1 MTLQTAT
8 NPDTG
13 ERVALVDGEWKPIT
27 QSATNAEGTKAY
39 LVGGSWVV
47 DDRAAPTPKQEAKA
61 EPKPAATEKEVDP
74 RTGKPYPEAVALPEK
89 DLWGKFKDLVSRNEV
104 ETLKA
109 RAANEAAARRTAAER
124 GVPISQVY
132 KESGGYRPT
141 FNPEG
146 REGIQA
152 SIEATTAAAKSTKET
167 LPAAANTYLRAVR
180 GGDIPVKDKSWLDRA
195 ITATKPEEKVVDK
208 NVEAFANV
216 GESIG
221 FSAATMVASI
231 LAGAAA
237 STVSSPIGGVAAG
250 MATSGALSYSATK
263 DQFLERVKEKLDKES
278 VRLFER
284 PLDEKEWEKA
294 KKDYDSL
301 ATQYGAWEAIPEAVS
316 NALMLKAFTAPL
328 KYVNS
333 AEKLSK
339 IALRG
344 AAGQV
349 PEQLSETITALG
361 QNAAELKAGLTK
373 EEMGVADAFR
383 AQFVQSLITA
393 GVMNAGAKTVQASR
407 DFYVK
412 YVEPKVSPGSA
423 LGRAIQ
429 ADIDATAFQASQP
442 QRYTDTGKA
451 AQPPQR
457 RDVEAPVSQFPA
469 PPTNLELEK
478 TRNKAIETEP
488 PTGLELEKTRKEGI
502 ETTPPAATPADPLT
516 ELLKARNQG
525 IETEPPA
532 VTPKAEPIP
541 DEEVEAKIQALTQDF
556 MVKGFAED
564 DARMLAEQVVSEN
577 RAGRVLERDVTADE
591 QRTVEG
597 KAERALL
604 QMGGNDVTAEP
615 PAYITEPSTDQYG
628 NEVPSRQQLSTEG
641 ISGPLAR
648 GLDASRRMVGQ
659 FDEGDGRERDSLDA
673 NKQRVQSQVSQAF
686 NREAYPDLG
695 VQLGA
700 DWVRQTLSRNPTPEE
715 YQDAAYARL
724 EELNGRTPEF
734 SQPAK
739 ETPRVTE
746 TPQAIETKEERQ
758 EAPKPTAPTI
768 TAPAPVATTVEETKK
783 EEAAPL
789 ELAATRNEEIETDEV
804 YVPPIVKTITA
815 SEASLPKVPKPRK
828 PGGGRTKSEGAKT
841 EKERNEQSKD
851 IAKFNRDVLTGV
863 KAAKKMEEPTGFFP
877 TTQEYDYAEAVRIR
891 TLEEIRT
898 KLYGLYLSNDIKAGY
913 IAAKNYIRS
922 LKPSE
927 LERIKALHEGTAEPH
942 PIPPTPTG
950 MVWVPNANEAGVGGI
965 LVPQEDIVDKYE
977 ALWESEKE
985 ARRSGAVTKEQLFAR
1000 AIRSAANAYKNK
1012 IEKMRIRKFH
1022 GEEKKSSKVVAP
1034 KPVEVKKTEE
1044 VEKKEAEPTGLDW
1057 KTESTEEPIPR
1068 FTPTEEE
1075 EAEFGRLRREEKAPS
1090 RSLEQRIKDL
1100 GVKVEEEEETS
1111 EDEYGETQEDLQDLI
1126 EEELDEDDR
1135 ALLADHYGRDSF
1147 DKRAKSEFI
1156 ADIQL
1161 AMREGLEAVSSVL
1174 HEIIRRLQAGVLAAV
1189 IIMNP
1194 DYMSQPM
1201 AMAIPMYETK
1211 TVQVRAEVP
1220 AEAAAKMSE
1229 GAKTA
1234 YSVIYPAME
1243 QKLKEKNKNFIITDK
1258 PTATVFIF
1266 GPDGK
1271 LVLDNKVLLGLQEGD
1286 YFKGDNEI
1294 PTNRITP
1301 AGLYTM
1307 GLRDAARG
1315 VTDNGGDEKRTAGH
1329 YDFGKV
1335 FVLDKAI
1342 DGKASVTLFHS
1353 VWTKEKDAKQR
1364 LAALQKPGAED
1375 SRYSFGCIN
1384 VAKPVYKYLLD
1395 TQQNRM
1401 DGAALFVV
1409 PENPANTMDFING
1422 KATASKDLVRQKVEP
1437 LTTEVKEK
1445 VPTTPGEK
1453 KATGEA
1459 KAIAREEES
1468 GALPAGIAFAGALAA
1483 RRRKKGEKTNEDT
1496 IIDKI
1501 IDGTLNTA
1509 VAKKMNLSDLAALT
1523 AQAAQIVAYEH
1534 STESDLTFA
1543 NINNLSDA
1551 LIYIQQSGTLL
1562 DAGIAAAIYSGD
1574 NRKITDNVSLLT
1586 INPDTKYGSQ
1596 FAQEMQG
1603 ELKGANALYFPSDDF
1618 KKGYVLLAH
1627 PKYGHNGTNALAVL
1641 HEGLHAITY
1650 AKIKYVQNMID
1661 MGREKEVPA
1670 RLMDAYKSLEELMGR
1685 AEAAY
1690 QNTSGN
1696 ARLDELASSEAF
1708 TDVNEFVSYGL
1719 TDTDMKAFLMQI
1731 PGTTTKTSGFSSFVN
1746 ALMQL
1751 LGINPKEQSG
1761 FKDFVLVT
1769 SELIQAKSPSPAK
1782 VAASNA
1788 EKENL
1793 VKYAKKRILTV
1804 KEAKERYFATKTP
1817 DERRRALGSLLAV
1830 ARDSSLWMAYIKS
1843 NFEKLPLNK
1852 LDVML
1857 RASPTDRLYRLA
1869 KELGVGVNAINDIKN
1884 GIDEKNQFRNRTL
1897 RTVDT
1902 LARNWSKL
1910 KTRDAERLSSVMQ
1923 ISTMSQKDPSLGPT
1937 GNASLDATWK
1947 LLSPKAKTLYADVR
1961 DFYVN
1966 NYNLYRALLN
1976 QRINNANLSNTSK
1989 QMLMDEIKQMY
2000 ETGAKLAPFFPL
2012 MRYGDHWARLGKGD
2026 NRIFIMDDSA
2036 TIRDDYINEFIKEQR
2051 KLGDNRSQEQMLAD
2065 GFINYGDDIQEV
2077 MEKEAADSSEIMK
2090 KLFTMIDGMAA
2101 ADKATKESIKKD
2113 IFSMHLLA
2121 MPEGTFRKQF
2131 LPREEIAG
2139 FNKDAMRDFIVM
2151 GNRFANQLSN
2161 LKYGPKIRNGISA
2174 AKDSVRTHPNK
2185 LRLEKIIRRIEA
2197 RAEEELNP
2205 PEMDNGIE
2213 KFTRFATKSAFL
2225 WQMTAI
2231 KSAVNQM
2238 SSIITHGMPTM
2249 WKYFGVGNTTVE
2261 MLRFAKDGYRQ
2272 VGITNYDAK
2281 GHIINT
2287 APSIGSS
2294 ALVLSNPDYIKAFNA
2309 FAISGQAD
2317 ATRTMDLTGRGKTAR
2332 ESYGAISKLSNAALN
2347 TVTFPFHLGERL
2359 SREITFMSAFNLAM
2373 KKFANEPNHNVRV
2386 NKSIAMALEVTKEA
2400 LFNYDP
2406 ANTPELMRSAPARI
2420 AAQYYKFQVFN
2431 IEFLCRNFGEMV
2443 SKLPKA
2449 ERWGA
2454 FKAFAG
2460 TLGTT
2465 VLIGGVRRFF
2475 MYSVV
2480 MGAIQGLLNFIRY
2493 LNDDD
2498 DEVPL
2503 WELNFKKYFENVWLP
2518 ETFGEPEING
2528 IPLSEWIA
2536 NGTLDNLTGYDMAS
2550 GMSMDFWFAD
2560 ETTSSDWKHALV
2572 DTLMNIGGAAVGL
2585 AETWASAADD
2595 ATKNGD
2601 YIKALEKGMPS
2612 MFKGIFTSL
2621 RQKEEGE
2628 RTGSLQV
2635 IKEAKDF
2642 TDSQLLMQALLGY
2655 KTKALAERQKD
2666 VFLIRNERMKLDNLR
2681 ADIIKQIERSATLD
2695 RQDRFDRMIDKA
2707 VRFNSMYPNPELAIE
2722 FKDIEN
2728 SFDRRMELIKKNNS
2742 GVTMEMKN
2750 ALLLRLQD
2758 KSERN
2763 LAKEIEESK

>member
-1 MTLQTAT
+1 MKFVPL
-8 NPDTG
+8 
-13 ERVALVDGEWKPIT
+13 EE
-27 QSATNAEGTKAY
+27 AEQQ
-39 LVGGSWVV
+39 
-47 DDRAAPTPKQEAKA
+47 TPKLSFVPLEEAKA

-74 RTGKPYPEAVALPEK
+74 RTGKPYPEVRALPERSMWENMLNSANK
-89 DLWGKFKDLVSRNEV
+89 YFDADN
-104 ETLKA
+104 KA
-109 RAANEAAARRTAAER
+109 KASNEAMARRIAAER
-124 GVPISQVY
+124 GVPVSKVY
-132 KESGGYRPT
+132 KDVGGYRPT

-146 REGIQA
+146 RETIQA
-152 SIEATTAAAKSTKET
+152 AGQAAEAVAKSA
-167 LPAAANTYLRAVR
+167 PDIVPSAINTGLRFVR
-180 GGDIPVKDKSWLDRA
+180 AGDIPEKDESWLDKA
-195 ITATKPEEKVVDK
+195 ITATKIEPK
-208 NVEAFANV
+208 NADQNVAAFANA

-221 FSAATMVASI
+221 YSAASMVAFATSAA
-231 LAGAAA
+231 LASLGTANPIVG
-237 STVSSPIGGVAAG
+237 TVAG
-250 MATSGALSYSATK
+250 MAGSGAFTYRATK

-278 VRLFER
+278 EKLFDR
-284 PLDEKEWEKA
+284 PLDKKEWEKA
-294 KKDYDSL
+294 KKEYDGL
-301 ATQYGAWEAIPEAVS
+301 ATQYGAWEAIPEGVS

-328 KYVNS
+328 KYANT
-333 AEKLSK
+333 AEKLAK
-339 IALRG
+339 ISLRG
-344 AAGQV
+344 TAAQV
-349 PEQLSETITALG
+349 PEQLSETITG
-361 QNAAELKAGLTK
+361 KQQNVVELKAGLTQ
-373 EEMGVADAFR
+373 EELSIADAFR
-383 AQFVQSLITA
+383 AQFVQSLLTTGAMHA
-393 GVMNAGAKTVQASR
+393 GTKTVQASR

-429 ADIDATAFQASQP
+429 ADIDATAFQAAQP

-457 RDVEAPVSQFPA
+457 QAAAAPVSQFPA

>member
-1 MTLQTAT
+1 MKFVPLEETEQEAPKLTFV
-8 NPDTG
+8 PLD
-13 ERVALVDGEWKPIT
+13 EEKP
-27 QSATNAEGTKAY
+27 A
-39 LVGGSWVV
+39 
-47 DDRAAPTPKQEAKA
+47 PKQEAK
-61 EPKPAATEKEVDP
+61 PAAPAKEIDP

-89 DLWGKFKDLVSRNEV
+89 SLWEHIKDFASRNEV
-104 ETLKA
+104 EDLKA
-109 RAANEAAARRTAAER
+109 RAANEAAARRAAAER
-124 GVPISQVY
+124 GVPVSQVY

-152 SIEATTAAAKSTKET
+152 SVESATAAAKSSKDI

-195 ITATKPEEKVVDK
+195 ITATKIEPKNADK

-221 FSAATMVASI
+221 YSAATMVASAI
-231 LAGAAA
+231 SGTLASMATANPF
-237 STVSSPIGGVAAG
+237 VGVG
-250 MATSGALSYSATK
+250 TSMATSGALSYSATK
-263 DQFLERVKEKLDKES
+263 DQFLERVKEKLDKDS
-278 VRLFER
+278 VQLYGV
-284 PLDEKEWEKA
+284 PLNEKAWEKA
-294 KKDYDSL
+294 KKEYDSL
-301 ATQYGAWEAIPEAVS
+301 ATEYGAFEAIPEAVS

-328 KYVNS
+328 KYVNT

-344 AAGQV
+344 VAGQV
-349 PEQLSETITALG
+349 PEHVSETITALG

-373 EEMGVADAFR
+373 EEMNVADAFR
-383 AQFVQSLITA
+383 SQFVQSLITT
-393 GVMNAGAKTVQASR
+393 GVMHGGSKTVEASR
-407 DFYVK
+407 DFYIK
-412 YVEPKVSPGSA
+412 YVEPRVSPGSA

-429 ADIDATAFQASQP
+429 ADIEATAFQASQP
-442 QRYTDTGKA
+442 QRYTDAGKA

-457 RDVEAPVSQFPA
+457 REVGAPVSQFPA
-469 PPTNLELEK
+469 PPTNLELEQ
-478 TRNKAIETEP
+478 TRNKTIETEP
-488 PTGLELEKTRKEGI
+488 PTGLELEKTRKEGL
-502 ETTPPAATPADPLT
+502 ETTPPAATPVDPLT

-525 IETEPPA
+525 IEAEPPA
-532 VTPKAEPIP
+532 ATPKAEPIP
-541 DEEVEAKIQALTQDF
+541 DAEVEAKIQALTQDF
-556 MVKGFAED
+556 MTKGFAED
-564 DARMLAEQVVSEN
+564 DAQMLAIQIVQEN
-577 RAGRVLERDVTADE
+577 RAGRVLERDVAADE

-604 QMGGNDVTAEP
+604 QMGGNDVTTEP

-659 FDEGDGRERDSLDA
+659 FDERDGRERDSLEA
-673 NKQRVQSQVSQAF
+673 NKQRVQNQISQAF
-686 NREAYPDLG
+686 NRETYPDLG
-695 VQLGA
+695 VLLGA

-715 YQDAAYARL
+715 YQEAAYARL
-724 EELNGRTPEF
+724 EELNGERPEF

-746 TPQAIETKEERQ
+746 TPQAVEAKEERQ
-758 EAPKPTAPTI
+758 EAPAAKPA
-768 TAPAPVATTVEETKK
+768 APAVVEETK
-783 EEAAPL
+783 EPAPL
-789 ELAATRNEEIETDEV
+789 ELEAARNEEIEVEPPEV
-804 YVPPIVKTITA
+804 KAVAKA
-815 SEASLPKVPKPRK
+815 ESELPKLAKPRA
-828 PGGGRTKSEGAKT
+828 PGGGRKKSEEAKT
-841 EKERNEQSKD
+841 QEQRTKD
-851 IAKFNRDVLTGV
+851 TNAINQFNRDVLTLIG
-863 KAAKKMEEPTGFFP
+863 AAKKLQGPTGAFP
-877 TTQEYDYAEAVRIR
+877 TTEEYDYAEAARVRSLE
-891 TLEEIRT
+891 TLRK
-898 KLYGLYLSNDIKAGY
+898 KLYELSLVRDPKAGY
-913 IAAKNYIRS
+913 IAAKNYIRG
-922 LKPSE
+922 LKENE
-927 LERIKALHEGTAEPH
+927 LERAKGLYEGTAEPH
-942 PIPPTPTG
+942 PLPVRPEATLTKHQLEQFRKKHYGAQETGTP
-950 MVWVPNANEAGVGGI
+950 
-965 LVPQEDIVDKYE
+965 
-977 ALWESEKE
+977 
-985 ARRSGAVTKEQLFAR
+985 
-1000 AIRSAANAYKNK
+1000 SAAPKQA
-1012 IEKMRIRKFH
+1012 
-1022 GEEKKSSKVVAP
+1022 AP
-1034 KPVEVKKTEE
+1034 AK

-1057 KTESTEEPIPR
+1057 KTESTETPQLR

-1075 EAEFGRLRREEKAPS
+1075 EAEFRRLRKEEMAPS

-1111 EDEYGETQEDLQDLI
+1111 EDEYGETQEDLHDVI
-1126 EEELDEDDR
+1126 EEELDEDDK

-1147 DKRAKSEFI
+1147 DKKAKSEFI

-1174 HEIIRRLQAGVLAAV
+1174 HEIIRRIQAGVLAAV
-1189 IIMNP
+1189 IVMNP
-1194 DYMSQPM
+1194 AYMSQP
-1201 AMAIPMYETK
+1201 IPIALPTFETK

-1220 AEAAAKMSE
+1220 AEVADKMSE

-1234 YSVIYPAME
+1234 YSVIYPAIK

-1258 PTATVFIF
+1258 PTATLFVFD
-1266 GPDGK
+1266 PNGK
-1271 LVLDNKVLLGLQEGD
+1271 LVLDSKVLLGLQEGD
-1286 YFKGDNEI
+1286 YYKGNTEV
-1294 PTNRITP
+1294 PVNRITT
-1301 AGLYTM
+1301 AGAYTLA
-1307 GLRDAARG
+1307 LRDAARG
-1315 VTDNGGDEKRTAGH
+1315 VTDEGGDEKRTAGH

-1342 DGKASVTLFHS
+1342 DGKYSITLFHS
-1353 VWTKEKDAKQR
+1353 VWTHEKDAKQR
-1364 LAALQKPGAED
+1364 LAALDKQGAQD

-1401 DGAALFVV
+1401 DGATLFIV

-1422 KATASKDLVRQKVEP
+1422 KAITAGDIVRQKIEP
-1437 LTTEVKEK
+1437 VTTEVKER

-1459 KAIAREEES
+1459 KAITREEES

-1483 RRRKKGEKTNEDT
+1483 RRRNKGEQSNEAVVV
-1496 IIDKI
+1496 DKI

-1543 NINNLSDA
+1543 NIKNLSDA

-1574 NRKITDNVSLLT
+1574 NKKITDNVSLLT
-1586 INPDTKYGSQ
+1586 IEPDTKYGSQ

-1603 ELKGANALYFPSDDF
+1603 ELKDANALYFPSDDF

-1661 MGREKEVPA
+1661 MGRESEVPA

-1690 QNTSGN
+1690 QKTSGE
-1696 ARLDELASSEAF
+1696 ARLDEMAASEAF

-1719 TDTDMKAFLMQI
+1719 TDSAMKAFLMQI

-1746 ALMQL
+1746 ALMQI

-1769 SELIQAKSPSPAK
+1769 SELIQAKSVSPAK

-1804 KEAKERYFATKTP
+1804 REAKERYFATKTP
-1817 DERRRALGSLLAV
+1817 DERRKALGSLLAV
-1830 ARDSSLWMAYIKS
+1830 ARDPSLWATYIKA

-1852 LDVML
+1852 LDIML
-1857 RASPTDRLYRLA
+1857 NASPTDRLYRIA

-1897 RTVDT
+1897 RVVDT

-1910 KTRDAERLSSVMQ
+1910 KTRDAERLSSVMH
-1923 ISTMSQKDPSLGPT
+1923 ISTMAQKDPSLGPT
-1937 GNASLDATWK
+1937 GNTSLDATWK

-1961 DFYVN
+1961 DFYIN

-1989 QMLMDEIKQMY
+1989 QMLMDEIKKMY

-2012 MRYGDHWARLGKGD
+2012 MRYGDHWARLGIGD
-2026 NRIFIMDDSA
+2026 SRIFIMDDSA
-2036 TIRDDYINEFIKEQR
+2036 TIREDYIDEFIKEQR
-2051 KLGDNRSQEQMLAD
+2051 KLGDTRTKEQMLDD
-2065 GFINYGDDIQEV
+2065 GFINYGDNLQEL
-2077 MEKEAADSSEIMK
+2077 MDEEAKDSSEVMK
-2090 KLFTMIDGMAA
+2090 KLFTMIDGMTA
-2101 ADKATKESIKKD
+2101 ADAATKESIKKD

-2161 LKYGPKIRNGISA
+2161 LKYGPKIRNGVSA
-2174 AKDSVRTHPNK
+2174 AKDSVRAHPNK
-2185 LRLEKIIRRIEA
+2185 LRLEKIIRHIKK

-2205 PEMDNGIE
+2205 PESDNGWE
-2213 KFTRFATKSAFL
+2213 KAARFATKGAFL

-2249 WKYFGVGNTTVE
+2249 WKYFGVGSTTVE

-2281 GHIINT
+2281 GNVIHT

-2294 ALVLSNPDYIKAFNA
+2294 SLVLSNKDYIKAFRA
-2309 FAISGQAD
+2309 FAESGQAD

-2332 ESYGAISKLSNAALN
+2332 ENYGAISKLSTAAIN
-2347 TVTFPFHLGERL
+2347 TITLPFHLGERL
-2359 SREITFMSAFNLAM
+2359 SREIMYMSAFNLAM
-2373 KKFANEPNHNVRV
+2373 KKFASEPNRDVRV

-2406 ANTPELMRSAPARI
+2406 ANTPTLMRSVPARI
-2420 AAQYYKFQVFN
+2420 AGQYYKFQVFN

-2443 SKLPKA
+2443 SKLPKE

-2465 VLIGGVRRFF
+2465 VLIGGIRRAFL
-2475 MYSVV
+2475 YSVV
-2480 MGAIQGLLNFIRY
+2480 MGAIQGLLNLIRY
-2493 LNDDD
+2493 LNDDE

-2536 NGTLDNLTGYDMAS
+2536 NGTLDNLSGYDMAS

-2560 ETTSSDWKHALV
+2560 ETMSSDWKHAV
-2572 DTLMNIGGAAVGL
+2572 ADTLANIGGAAVGL
-2585 AETWASAADD
+2585 AETWASAAEA

-2601 YIKALEKGMPS
+2601 YFRALEKGMPS

-2666 VFLIRNERMKLDNLR
+2666 VFLIKNERMKLDNMR
-2681 ADIIKQIERSATLD
+2681 SNIIKQIERSATLD
-2695 RQDRFDRMIDKA
+2695 RDDRFEQMIDKA
-2707 VRFNSMYPNPELAIE
+2707 VRFNRMYPNPEMAIE
-2722 FKDIEN
+2722 YEDIER
-2728 SFDRRMELIKKNNS
+2728 SFDRRMKLIMTNKM

-2750 ALLLRLQD
+2750 ATANLLRLQD
-2758 KSERN
+2758 KSAAN
-2763 LAKEIEESK
+2763 LQKEIEESK

>member
-1 MTLQTAT
+1 MKFVPLEETEQQVPKLSFV
-8 NPDTG
+8 PLG
-13 ERVALVDGEWKPIT
+13 EEKPA
-27 QSATNAEGTKAY
+27 Q
-39 LVGGSWVV
+39 
-47 DDRAAPTPKQEAKA
+47 QEAK
-61 EPKPAATEKEVDP
+61 PAVPAKEIDP
-74 RTGKPYPEAVALPEK
+74 RTGKPYPEAKASPERSMWESLLNSANQYFAE
-89 DLWGKFKDLVSRNEV
+89 DN
-104 ETLKA
+104 KA
-109 RAANEAAARRTAAER
+109 KASNEAMARRIAAER
-124 GVPISQVY
+124 GVPVSKIY
-132 KESGGYRPT
+132 KEAGGYRPT

-146 REGIQA
+146 RESIQA
-152 SIEATTAAAKSTKET
+152 AGQAAEAAAKSAPDIV
-167 LPAAANTYLRAVR
+167 PAAVNTGLRFVR
-180 GGDIPVKDKSWLDRA
+180 SGDIPVTDESWLDKA
-195 ITATKPEEKVVDK
+195 ITATKIEPKNADK
-208 NVEAFANV
+208 NVEAFANA

-221 FSAATMVASI
+221 YSAATMVAGAIST
-231 LAGAAA
+231 AAA
-237 STVSSPIGGVAAG
+237 SLVTVNPIIGVGAG
-250 MATSGALSYSATK
+250 MAGSGAFSYRATK

-278 VRLFER
+278 IKLFER
-284 PLDEKEWEKA
+284 PLDEKEWAKA
-294 KKDYDSL
+294 KKEYDSL
-301 ATQYGAWEAIPEAVS
+301 ASEYAGWEAIPEGIS

-328 KYVNS
+328 KYANTV
-333 AEKLSK
+333 EKLAQIS
-339 IALRG
+339 LRG
-344 AAGQV
+344 MAAQV
-349 PEQLSETITALG
+349 PEQLSETITG
-361 QNAAELKAGLTK
+361 KQQNVVELKAGLTK
-373 EEMGVADAFR
+373 EELSIADAFR
-383 AQFVQSLITA
+383 AQFFQSLMTT
-393 GVMNAGAKTVQASR
+393 GAMHGGTKTVQAAR
-407 DFYVK
+407 DFYTT

-429 ADIDATAFQASQP
+429 ADIEATAFQAAQP
-442 QRYTDTGKA
+442 QRYTDANKA

-457 RDVEAPVSQFPA
+457 REVGAPVSQFPA
-469 PPTNLELEK
+469 PPTNLELEQ
-478 TRNKAIETEP
+478 TRNKTIETEP
-488 PTGLELEKTRKEGI
+488 PTGLELEKTRKEGL
-502 ETTPPAATPADPLT
+502 ETTPPAATPVDPLT

-532 VTPKAEPIP
+532 ATPKAEPIP

-577 RAGRVLERDVTADE
+577 RAGRVLERDVAADE

-604 QMGGNDVTAEP
+604 QMGGNDVTTEP

-628 NEVPSRQQLSTEG
+628 NEMPSRQQLSTEG

-659 FDEGDGRERDSLDA
+659 FDERDGRERDSLDA
-673 NKQRVQSQVSQAF
+673 NKQRVQNQISQAF
-686 NREAYPDLG
+686 NRESYPDLG
-695 VQLGA
+695 ILLGA
-700 DWVRQTLSRNPTPEE
+700 DWTRQTLARNPTPEE
-715 YQDAAYARL
+715 YQEAAYARL
-724 EELNGRTPEF
+724 EELDGKTPEF

-739 ETPRVTE
+739 ETPRVAE
-746 TPQAIETKEERQ
+746 TPQAVETKEERQ
-758 EAPKPTAPTI
+758 EAPKPAAPAVT
-768 TAPAPVATTVEETKK
+768 PAPVATTVEETK
-783 EEAAPL
+783 EPAPL
-789 ELAATRNEEIETDEV
+789 ELEAARNEEIETDEV
-804 YVPPIVKTITA
+804 YVPPAVTTVTQ
-815 SEASLPKVPKPRK
+815 SEAALPKPVKPRA
-828 PGGGRTKSEGAKT
+828 PGGGRKKSEGAKT
-841 EKERNEQSKD
+841 QEQRTKD
-851 IAKFNRDVLTGV
+851 TNAINQFNRDVLTLIG
-863 KAAKKMEEPTGFFP
+863 AAKKLQQPTGFFP
-877 TTQEYDYAEAVRIR
+877 TTQEYDYVEAVRIR
-891 TLEEIRT
+891 TLEEIRK
-898 KLYGLYLSNDIKAGY
+898 KLYALSLVSDPKAGY

-922 LKPSE
+922 LKENE
-927 LERIKALHEGTAEPH
+927 LERAKGLHEGTAEPH

-950 MVWVPNANEAGVGGI
+950 MVWVPNENGIGGI
-965 LVPQEDIVDKYE
+965 LVPQEDVLDKYE

-985 ARRSGAVTKEQLFAR
+985 ARRSGTVTKEQLFAK
-1000 AIRSAANAYKNK
+1000 ALRSAANAYKNK

-1022 GEEKKSSKVVAP
+1022 GEEKKSGKPSAAP
-1034 KPVEVKKTEE
+1034 KQVEAKKVEQVEE
-1044 VEKKEAEPTGLDW
+1044 KEAEPTGLDW
-1057 KTESTEEPIPR
+1057 KTESTETPQPR

-1075 EAEFGRLRREEKAPS
+1075 EAEFRRLRKEEMAPS

-1111 EDEYGETQEDLQDLI
+1111 EDEYGETQEDLHDVI
-1126 EEELDEDDR
+1126 EEELDEDDK

-1147 DKRAKSEFI
+1147 DKRARSEFI

-1174 HEIIRRLQAGVLAAV
+1174 HEIIRRIQAGVLAAV

-1234 YSVIYPAME
+1234 YSILYPAMKD
-1243 QKLKEKNKNFIITDK
+1243 KLKEKNKNLIITDK

-1266 GPDGK
+1266 DPNGK
-1271 LVLDNKVLLGLQEGD
+1271 LVLDSKVLLGLQEGD

-1315 VTDNGGDEKRTAGH
+1315 VTDNGGDERRTAGH

-1342 DGKASVTLFHS
+1342 EGKASVTLFHS
-1353 VWTKEKDAKQR
+1353 VWTHEKDAKQR
-1364 LAALQKPGAED
+1364 LAALEKPGAQD

-1437 LTTEVKEK
+1437 VTTEIKER

-1453 KATGEA
+1453 KATGEV
-1459 KAIAREEES
+1459 KVIAREEES
-1468 GALPAGIAFAGALAA
+1468 GTLPAGVAFAGALAA
-1483 RRRKKGEKTNEDT
+1483 RRRKKGEQSNEGVVV
-1496 IIDKI
+1496 DKI

-1523 AQAAQIVAYEH
+1523 AQAARIVAYEH

-1543 NINNLSDA
+1543 NIKNLSDA

-1574 NRKITDNVSLLT
+1574 NKKITDNVSLLT
-1586 INPDTKYGSQ
+1586 IEPDTKYGSQ

-1603 ELKGANALYFPSDDF
+1603 ELKDANALYFPSDDF

-1661 MGREKEVPA
+1661 MGRESEVPA

-1690 QNTSGN
+1690 QKTSGE
-1696 ARLDELASSEAF
+1696 ARLDEMAAAEAF

-1719 TDTDMKAFLMQI
+1719 TDSAMKAFLMQI

-1746 ALMQL
+1746 ALMQI
-1751 LGINPKEQSG
+1751 LGINPKEQTG

-1769 SELIQAKSPSPAK
+1769 SELIQAKSVSPAK

-1793 VKYAKKRILTV
+1793 IKYAKKKILTV
-1804 KEAKERYFATKTP
+1804 KEAKERYFATKNA
-1817 DERRRALGSLLAV
+1817 DERRKALGSLLAV
-1830 ARDSSLWMAYIKS
+1830 ARDPSLWVTYIKA
-1843 NFEKLPLNK
+1843 NFERLPLNK
-1852 LDVML
+1852 LDIML
-1857 RASPTDRLYRLA
+1857 RASPTDRLYRIA

-1910 KTRDAERLSSVMQ
+1910 KQRDAERLSSVMQ
-1923 ISTMSQKDPSLGPT
+1923 VSTMSQKDPSLGPT

-1961 DFYVN
+1961 DFYVD

-1976 QRINNANLSNTSK
+1976 QRINNANLSNASK

-2026 NRIFIMDDSA
+2026 NRVFIMDESE
-2036 TIRDDYINEFIKEQR
+2036 TIRNDYIDEFIKEQR
-2051 KLGDNRSQEQMLAD
+2051 KLGDNRSKEKMLAD
-2065 GFINYGDDIQEV
+2065 GFINYGDDIQNI
-2077 MEKEAADSSEIMK
+2077 MEQEAADSSEIMK

-2101 ADKATKESIKKD
+2101 ADTATKESIKKD

-2139 FNKDAMRDFIVM
+2139 FNKDALRDFIVM

-2174 AKDSVRTHPNK
+2174 AKDSVRAHPNK

-2205 PEMDNGIE
+2205 PEMDNWAE
-2213 KFTRFATKSAFL
+2213 KLTRTATKSAFL

-2294 ALVLSNPDYIKAFNA
+2294 ALVLSNPDYVKAFNA

-2317 ATRTMDLTGRGKTAR
+2317 ATRTMDLTGRGKTAK
-2332 ESYGAISKLSNAALN
+2332 ENYDTFSKLSNVALN

-2359 SREITFMSAFNLAM
+2359 SREITYMSAFNLAM

-2443 SKLPKA
+2443 SKLPKK
-2449 ERWGA
+2449 ERFGA

-2465 VLIGGVRRFF
+2465 VLIGGIRRAF

-2480 MGAIQGLLNFIRY
+2480 MGAIQGLLNLIRY
-2493 LNDDD
+2493 LNDDED
-2498 DEVPL
+2498 KVPL

-2518 ETFGEPEING
+2518 ETFGEPKING

-2560 ETTSSDWKHALV
+2560 ETMSSDWKHAV
-2572 DTLMNIGGAAVGL
+2572 ADTLTGLGGAAVGL

-2601 YIKALEKGMPS
+2601 YIKALEKGSPAL
-2612 MFKGIFTSL
+2612 FKGVFTGM

-2635 IKEAKDF
+2635 IKEANDF
-2642 TDSQLLMQALLGY
+2642 TDMQLLMQALGW
-2655 KTKALAERQKD
+2655 KSKALAERQKD
-2666 VFLIRNERMKLDNLR
+2666 VFLIKNERMKLDNMR
-2681 ADIIKQIERSATLD
+2681 SNIIKQIERSATLD
-2695 RQDRFDRMIDKA
+2695 RDDRFEQMIDKA
-2707 VRFNSMYPNPELAIE
+2707 VRFNRMYPNPEMAIE
-2722 FKDIEN
+2722 YEDIER
-2728 SFDRRMELIKKNNS
+2728 SFDRRMNLIMTNKM

-2750 ALLLRLQD
+2750 ATANLLRLQD
-2758 KSERN
+2758 KSAAN
-2763 LAKEIEESK
+2763 LQKEIEESK

>member
-1 MTLQTAT
+1 MKFVPLEETEQQAPKLSFV
-8 NPDTG
+8 PLG
-13 ERVALVDGEWKPIT
+13 EEKPA
-27 QSATNAEGTKAY
+27 Q
-39 LVGGSWVV
+39 
-47 DDRAAPTPKQEAKA
+47 QEAK
-61 EPKPAATEKEVDP
+61 PAVPTKEIDP

-89 DLWGKFKDLVSRNEV
+89 SIWELIKDFAPGDEREK
-104 ETLKA
+104 LKA
-109 RAANEAAARRTAAER
+109 RSANEAAARRAAAER
-124 GVPISQVY
+124 GVPVSQIY

-146 REGIQA
+146 RAGIQA
-152 SIEATTAAAKSTKET
+152 QLEATEAVAKSSKDI

-195 ITATKPEEKVVDK
+195 ITSTKPGEKVVDR

-221 FSAATMVASI
+221 YSAATMVASAVSGT
-231 LAGAAA
+231 LAGLATANPF
-237 STVSSPIGGVAAG
+237 VGVG
-250 MATSGALSYSATK
+250 TSMATSGALSYSATK
-263 DQFLERVKEKLDKES
+263 DQFLERVKEKLDKDS
-278 VRLFER
+278 VQLYGV
-284 PLDEKEWEKA
+284 PLNEKAWEKA
-294 KKDYDSL
+294 KKEYDSL
-301 ATQYGAWEAIPEAVS
+301 ATEYGAFEAIPEAVS

-328 KYVNS
+328 KYVNT

-344 AAGQV
+344 VAGQV
-349 PEQLSETITALG
+349 PEHVSETITALG

-373 EEMGVADAFR
+373 EEMNVADAFR
-383 AQFVQSLITA
+383 SQFVQSLITT
-393 GVMNAGAKTVQASR
+393 GVMHGGSKTVEASR
-407 DFYVK
+407 DFYIK
-412 YVEPKVSPGSA
+412 YVEPRVSPGSA

-429 ADIDATAFQASQP
+429 ADIEATAFQASQP
-442 QRYTDTGKA
+442 QRYTDAGKA

-457 RDVEAPVSQFPA
+457 REVGAPVSQSPA
-469 PPTNLELEK
+469 PPTNLELEQ
-478 TRNKAIETEP
+478 TRNKTIETEP
-488 PTGLELEKTRKEGI
+488 PTGLELEKTRKEGL
-502 ETTPPAATPADPLT
+502 ETTPPATTPVDPLT

-532 VTPKAEPIP
+532 ATPKAEPIP
-541 DEEVEAKIQALTQDF
+541 DAEVEAKIQALTQDF
-556 MVKGFAED
+556 MTKGFAED
-564 DARMLAEQVVSEN
+564 DAKMLAEQVVSEN
-577 RAGRVLERDVTADE
+577 RAGRVLERDVAADE

-604 QMGGNDVTAEP
+604 QMGGNDVTTEP

-659 FDEGDGRERDSLDA
+659 FDERDGRERDSLNA
-673 NKQRVQSQVSQAF
+673 NKQRVQNQISQAF

-695 VQLGA
+695 VLLGA
-700 DWVRQTLSRNPTPEE
+700 DWTRQTLSRNPTPEE
-715 YQDAAYARL
+715 YQEAAYARL
-724 EELNGRTPEF
+724 EELDGKAPEF

-739 ETPRVTE
+739 ETPRVAE
-746 TPQAIETKEERQ
+746 TPQAVETKEERQ
-758 EAPKPTAPTI
+758 EAPAAKPA
-768 TAPAPVATTVEETKK
+768 APAVVEETK
-783 EEAAPL
+783 EPAPL
-789 ELAATRNEEIETDEV
+789 ELEAARNEEIETDEV
-804 YVPPIVKTITA
+804 YVPPAVTTVTQ
-815 SEASLPKVPKPRK
+815 SEAALPKAPKPRA
-828 PGGGRTKSEGAKT
+828 PGGGRKKSEGAKT
-841 EKERNEQSKD
+841 QEQRTKD
-851 IAKFNRDVLTGV
+851 TNAINQFNRDVLTLIG
-863 KAAKKMEEPTGFFP
+863 AAKKLQQPTGFFP

-891 TLEEIRT
+891 TLEEIRK
-898 KLYGLYLSNDIKAGY
+898 KLYALSLVSDPKAGY

-922 LKPSE
+922 LKENE
-927 LERIKALHEGTAEPH
+927 LERAKGLHEGTAEPH

-950 MVWVPNANEAGVGGI
+950 TVWVPNENGIGGI
-965 LVPQEDIVDKYE
+965 LVPQEDVLDKYE

-985 ARRSGAVTKEQLFAR
+985 ARRSGTVTKEQLFAK
-1000 AIRSAANAYKNK
+1000 ALRSAANAYKNK

-1022 GEEKKSSKVVAP
+1022 GEEKKSGKPSAAP
-1034 KPVEVKKTEE
+1034 KQVEVKK
-1044 VEKKEAEPTGLDW
+1044 VEKVEEKEAEPTGLDW
-1057 KTESTEEPIPR
+1057 KTESTETPQPR

-1075 EAEFGRLRREEKAPS
+1075 EAEFRRLRKEEMAPS

-1111 EDEYGETQEDLQDLI
+1111 EDEYGETQEDLHDVI
-1126 EEELDEDDR
+1126 EEELDEDDK

-1147 DKRAKSEFI
+1147 DKKAKSEFI

-1174 HEIIRRLQAGVLAAV
+1174 HEIIRRIQAGVLAAV
-1189 IIMNP
+1189 IVMNP
-1194 DYMSQPM
+1194 AYMSKP
-1201 AMAIPMYETK
+1201 IPIALPTFETK

-1220 AEAAAKMSE
+1220 AEVADKMSE

-1234 YSVIYPAME
+1234 YSVIYPAIK

-1258 PTATVFIF
+1258 PTATLFVFD
-1266 GPDGK
+1266 PNGK
-1271 LVLDNKVLLGLQEGD
+1271 LVLDSKVLLGLQEGD
-1286 YFKGDNEI
+1286 YYKGNTEV
-1294 PTNRITP
+1294 PVNRITT
-1301 AGLYTM
+1301 AGAYTLA
-1307 GLRDAARG
+1307 LRDAARG
-1315 VTDNGGDEKRTAGH
+1315 VTDEGGDEKRTAGH

-1342 DGKASVTLFHS
+1342 DGKYSITLFHS
-1353 VWTKEKDAKQR
+1353 VWTHEKDAKQR
-1364 LAALQKPGAED
+1364 LAALDKQGAQD

-1401 DGAALFVV
+1401 DGATLFIV

-1422 KATASKDLVRQKVEP
+1422 KATTAGDIVRQKIEP
-1437 LTTEVKEK
+1437 VTTQIKER

-1468 GALPAGIAFAGALAA
+1468 GTLPAGIAFAGALAA
-1483 RRRKKGEKTNEDT
+1483 RRRKKGEQSNEGVVV
-1496 IIDKI
+1496 DKI

-1523 AQAAQIVAYEH
+1523 AQAAQIVANEH
-1534 STESDLTFA
+1534 STESDLTFS
-1543 NINNLSDA
+1543 NIKNLSDA

-1574 NRKITDNVSLLT
+1574 NKKITDNVSLLT
-1586 INPDTKYGSQ
+1586 IEPDTKYGSQ

-1603 ELKGANALYFPSDDF
+1603 ELKDANALYFPSDDF

-1661 MGREKEVPA
+1661 MGRESEVPA

-1690 QNTSGN
+1690 QKTSGE
-1696 ARLDELASSEAF
+1696 ARLDEMAASEAF

-1719 TDTDMKAFLMQI
+1719 TDSAMKAFLMQI

-1751 LGINPKEQSG
+1751 LGINPKEQTG

-1769 SELIQAKSPSPAK
+1769 SELIQAKSVSPAK

-1793 VKYAKKRILTV
+1793 IKYAKKRILTV
-1804 KEAKERYFATKTP
+1804 REAKERYFATKTP
-1817 DERRRALGSLLAV
+1817 DERRKALGSLLAV
-1830 ARDSSLWMAYIKS
+1830 ARDPSLWATYIKA

-1852 LDVML
+1852 LDIML
-1857 RASPTDRLYRLA
+1857 NASPTDRLYRIA

-1897 RTVDT
+1897 RVVDT

-1910 KTRDAERLSSVMQ
+1910 KTRDAERLSSVMH

-1961 DFYVN
+1961 DFYIN
-1966 NYNLYRALLN
+1966 NYNLYRALLD

-1989 QMLMDEIKQMY
+1989 QMLMDEIKKMY

-2012 MRYGDHWARLGKGD
+2012 MRYGDHWARLGIGD
-2026 NRIFIMDDSA
+2026 SRIFIMDDSA
-2036 TIRDDYINEFIKEQR
+2036 TIREDYIDEFIKEQR
-2051 KLGDNRSQEQMLAD
+2051 KLGDTRSKEKMLDD
-2065 GFINYGDDIQEV
+2065 GFINYGDNLQEL
-2077 MEKEAADSSEIMK
+2077 MEEEAKDSSEIMK
-2090 KLFTMIDGMAA
+2090 KLFTMVDGMTA
-2101 ADKATKESIKKD
+2101 ADAATKESIKKD

-2161 LKYGPKIRNGISA
+2161 LKYGPKIHNGISA
-2174 AKDSVRTHPNK
+2174 ARDSVRAHPNK
-2185 LRLEKIIRRIEA
+2185 LRLEKIIRHIA
-2197 RAEEELNP
+2197 KRAEEELNP
-2205 PEMDNGIE
+2205 PESDSGWE
-2213 KFTRFATKSAFL
+2213 KAARFATKSAFL

-2249 WKYFGVGNTTVE
+2249 WKYFGVGSTTVE

-2281 GHIINT
+2281 GNVIYT

-2294 ALVLSNPDYIKAFNA
+2294 SLVLSNPDTIKAFRA
-2309 FAISGQAD
+2309 FAESGQAD

-2332 ESYGAISKLSNAALN
+2332 ENYGAVSKLSTAAIN
-2347 TVTFPFHLGERL
+2347 TITLPFHLGERL
-2359 SREITFMSAFNLAM
+2359 SREIMYMSAFNLAM
-2373 KKFANEPNHNVRV
+2373 KKFASEPNRDVRV
-2386 NKSIAMALEVTKEA
+2386 NKSIAMALEITKEA

-2406 ANTPELMRSAPARI
+2406 ANTPTIMRSVPARI
-2420 AAQYYKFQVFN
+2420 AGQYYKFQVFN

-2443 SKLPKA
+2443 SKLPKE
-2449 ERWGA
+2449 ERLGA

-2465 VLIGGVRRFF
+2465 VLIGGIRRAF

-2480 MGAIQGLLNFIRY
+2480 MGAIQGLLNLIRY
-2493 LNDDD
+2493 LNDDE

-2518 ETFGEPEING
+2518 ETFGEPEIKG

-2560 ETTSSDWKHALV
+2560 DTMSSDWKHV
-2572 DTLMNIGGAAVGL
+2572 IPDTLASIGGAAVGL
-2585 AETWASAADD
+2585 AETWASAAEA

-2601 YIKALEKGMPS
+2601 YFRALEKGMPS
-2612 MFKGIFTSL
+2612 MFKGTFTSL

-2666 VFLIRNERMKLDNLR
+2666 VFLINNEKMKIDNMR
-2681 ADIIKQIERSATLD
+2681 ADILKQIERSATLD
-2695 RQDRFDRMIDKA
+2695 RDDRFDKMVGKA
-2707 VRFNSMYPNPELAIE
+2707 VRFNSMYPNPELTIE
-2722 FKDIEN
+2722 FSDIER
-2728 SFDRRMELIKKNNS
+2728 SFDRRMKLIMTNNS
-2742 GVTMEMKN
+2742 GVTMEMKIAN
-2750 ALLLRLQD
+2750 LLKLQD

>member
-1 MTLQTAT
+1 
-8 NPDTG
+8 
-13 ERVALVDGEWKPIT
+13 
-27 QSATNAEGTKAY
+27 
-39 LVGGSWVV
+39 
-47 DDRAAPTPKQEAKA
+47 
-61 EPKPAATEKEVDP
+61 
-74 RTGKPYPEAVALPEK
+74 
-89 DLWGKFKDLVSRNEV
+89 
-104 ETLKA
+104 
-109 RAANEAAARRTAAER
+109 
-124 GVPISQVY
+124 
-132 KESGGYRPT
+132 
-141 FNPEG
+141 
-146 REGIQA
+146 
-152 SIEATTAAAKSTKET
+152 
-167 LPAAANTYLRAVR
+167 
-180 GGDIPVKDKSWLDRA
+180 
-195 ITATKPEEKVVDK
+195 
-208 NVEAFANV
+208 
-216 GESIG
+216 
-221 FSAATMVASI
+221 
-231 LAGAAA
+231 
-237 STVSSPIGGVAAG
+237 
-250 MATSGALSYSATK
+250 
-263 DQFLERVKEKLDKES
+263 
-278 VRLFER
+278 
-284 PLDEKEWEKA
+284 
-294 KKDYDSL
+294 
-301 ATQYGAWEAIPEAVS
+301 
-316 NALMLKAFTAPL
+316 
-328 KYVNS
+328 
-333 AEKLSK
+333 
-339 IALRG
+339 
-344 AAGQV
+344 
-349 PEQLSETITALG
+349 
-361 QNAAELKAGLTK
+361 
-373 EEMGVADAFR
+373 
-383 AQFVQSLITA
+383 
-393 GVMNAGAKTVQASR
+393 
-407 DFYVK
+407 
-412 YVEPKVSPGSA
+412 
-423 LGRAIQ
+423 
-429 ADIDATAFQASQP
+429 
-442 QRYTDTGKA
+442 
-451 AQPPQR
+451 
-457 RDVEAPVSQFPA
+457 
-469 PPTNLELEK
+469 
-478 TRNKAIETEP
+478 
-488 PTGLELEKTRKEGI
+488 
-502 ETTPPAATPADPLT
+502 
-516 ELLKARNQG
+516 
-525 IETEPPA
+525 
-532 VTPKAEPIP
+532 
-541 DEEVEAKIQALTQDF
+541 
-556 MVKGFAED
+556 
-564 DARMLAEQVVSEN
+564 
-577 RAGRVLERDVTADE
+577 
-591 QRTVEG
+591 
-597 KAERALL
+597 
-604 QMGGNDVTAEP
+604 
-615 PAYITEPSTDQYG
+615 
-628 NEVPSRQQLSTEG
+628 
-641 ISGPLAR
+641 
-648 GLDASRRMVGQ
+648 
-659 FDEGDGRERDSLDA
+659 
-673 NKQRVQSQVSQAF
+673 
-686 NREAYPDLG
+686 
-695 VQLGA
+695 
-700 DWVRQTLSRNPTPEE
+700 
-715 YQDAAYARL
+715 
-724 EELNGRTPEF
+724 
-734 SQPAK
+734 
-739 ETPRVTE
+739 
-746 TPQAIETKEERQ
+746 
-758 EAPKPTAPTI
+758 
-768 TAPAPVATTVEETKK
+768 
-783 EEAAPL
+783 
-789 ELAATRNEEIETDEV
+789 
-804 YVPPIVKTITA
+804 
-815 SEASLPKVPKPRK
+815 
-828 PGGGRTKSEGAKT
+828 
-841 EKERNEQSKD
+841 
-851 IAKFNRDVLTGV
+851 
-863 KAAKKMEEPTGFFP
+863 
-877 TTQEYDYAEAVRIR
+877 
-891 TLEEIRT
+891 
-898 KLYGLYLSNDIKAGY
+898 
-913 IAAKNYIRS
+913 
-922 LKPSE
+922 
-927 LERIKALHEGTAEPH
+927 
-942 PIPPTPTG
+942 
-950 MVWVPNANEAGVGGI
+950 
-965 LVPQEDIVDKYE
+965 
-977 ALWESEKE
+977 
-985 ARRSGAVTKEQLFAR
+985 
-1000 AIRSAANAYKNK
+1000 
-1012 IEKMRIRKFH
+1012 
-1022 GEEKKSSKVVAP
+1022 
-1034 KPVEVKKTEE
+1034 
-1044 VEKKEAEPTGLDW
+1044 
-1057 KTESTEEPIPR
+1057 
-1068 FTPTEEE
+1068 
-1075 EAEFGRLRREEKAPS
+1075 
-1090 RSLEQRIKDL
+1090 
-1100 GVKVEEEEETS
+1100 
-1111 EDEYGETQEDLQDLI
+1111 
-1126 EEELDEDDR
+1126 
-1135 ALLADHYGRDSF
+1135 
-1147 DKRAKSEFI
+1147 
-1156 ADIQL
+1156 
-1161 AMREGLEAVSSVL
+1161 MREGLEAVSSVL

-1234 YSVIYPAME
+1234 YSVIYPAMKA
-1243 QKLKEKNKNFIITDK
+1243 KLKEKNKNFIITDK
-1258 PTATVFIF
+1258 PTATVFVF
-1266 GPDGK
+1266 DPNGK
-1271 LVLDNKVLLGLQEGD
+1271 LVLDSKVLLGLQEGD

-1353 VWTKEKDAKQR
+1353 VWTHEKDAKQR
-1364 LAALQKPGAED
+1364 LAALEKPGAQD

-1437 LTTEVKEK
+1437 LTTEVKER

-1453 KATGEA
+1453 KATGET

-1496 IIDKI
+1496 VIDKI

-1574 NRKITDNVSLLT
+1574 NKKITDNVSLLT

-1603 ELKGANALYFPSDDF
+1603 ELKDANALYFPSDDF

-1670 RLMDAYKSLEELMGR
+1670 RLMDAFKSLEELMNR

-1690 QNTSGN
+1690 QNTSGS
-1696 ARLDELASSEAF
+1696 ARLDELARSEAF

-1793 VKYAKKRILTV
+1793 IKYAKKRILTV
-1804 KEAKERYFATKTP
+1804 REAKERYFATKNA
-1817 DERRRALGSLLAV
+1817 DERRKALGSLLAV
-1830 ARDSSLWMAYIKS
+1830 ARDPSLWVTYIKA
-1843 NFEKLPLNK
+1843 NFEKLPLDK
-1852 LDVML
+1852 LDIML
-1857 RASPTDRLYRLA
+1857 RASPTDRLYRIA

-1923 ISTMSQKDPSLGPT
+1923 VSTMSQKDPSLGPT

-2036 TIRDDYINEFIKEQR
+2036 TVRDDYINEFIKEQR

-2317 ATRTMDLTGRGKTAR
+2317 ATRTMDLTGRGKTAK

-2406 ANTPELMRSAPARI
+2406 ANTPELMRSAPARV

-2443 SKLPKA
+2443 SKLPKE

-2465 VLIGGVRRFF
+2465 VLIGGIRRAF

-2480 MGAIQGLLNFIRY
+2480 MGAIQGLLNLIRY
-2493 LNDDD
+2493 LNDDE

-2572 DTLMNIGGAAVGL
+2572 DTLMNIGGASVGL

-2722 FKDIEN
+2722 FSDIER
-2728 SFDRRMELIKKNNS
+2728 SFDRRMKLIMTNNS

>member
-1 MTLQTAT
+1 MKFVPLEEAEQ
-8 NPDTG
+8 
-13 ERVALVDGEWKPIT
+13 
-27 QSATNAEGTKAY
+27 QSPKLSFVPLEEAKVE
-39 LVGGSWVV
+39 
-47 DDRAAPTPKQEAKA
+47 PKQEAK
-61 EPKPAATEKEVDP
+61 PAPPEKEIDP
-74 RTGKPYPEAVALPEK
+74 RTGKPYPEAKALPERSMWES
-89 DLWGKFKDLVSRNEV
+89 LLNSANNYFAENN
-104 ETLKA
+104 KA
-109 RAANEAAARRTAAER
+109 KASNEAMARRIAAER
-124 GVPISQVY
+124 GVPVSKIY
-132 KESGGYRPT
+132 KEAGGYRPT

-146 REGIQA
+146 RETIQA
-152 SIEATTAAAKSTKET
+152 TGQAAEAAIKSAPDIV
-167 LPAAANTYLRAVR
+167 PAAVNTGLRFVR
-180 GGDIPVKDKSWLDRA
+180 AEGPPHEDESWLDKA
-195 ITATKPEEKVVDK
+195 ITATKIEPKNADK
-208 NVEAFANV
+208 NVEAFANA

-221 FSAATMVASI
+221 YSAATMVAGAIST
-231 LAGAAA
+231 AAA
-237 STVSSPIGGVAAG
+237 SLVTANPIVGVGAG
-250 MATSGALSYSATK
+250 MAGSGTFAYRATK
-263 DQFLERVKEKLDKES
+263 DQFLERVKEKLDKDSEK
-278 VRLFER
+278 LFGR
-284 PLDEKEWEKA
+284 PLDKKEWAKA
-294 KKDYDSL
+294 KKEYDSL
-301 ATQYGAWEAIPEAVS
+301 ASEYGAWEAIPEGIS

-328 KYVNS
+328 KYVNT
-333 AEKLSK
+333 AEKLAK
-339 IALRG
+339 ISLRG
-344 AAGQV
+344 MAAQV
-349 PEQLSETITALG
+349 PEQLSETITG
-361 QNAAELKAGLTK
+361 KQQNVVELRAGLTQ
-373 EEMGVADAFR
+373 EELSIADAFR
-383 AQFVQSLITA
+383 AQFVQSLLTTGAMHAGHKTA
-393 GVMNAGAKTVQASR
+393 DVAH

-412 YVEPKVSPGSA
+412 YVEPKVRPGSA
-423 LGRAIQ
+423 LARAIRE
-429 ADIDATAFQASQP
+429 DVEATALEASQP
-442 QRYTDTGKA
+442 QRYTDAGKA

-457 RDVEAPVSQFPA
+457 QAAAAPVSQFPA
-469 PPTNLELEK
+469 PPTNLELEQ
-478 TRNKAIETEP
+478 TRNQGIETEP

-502 ETTPPAATPADPLT
+502 ETTPPAATPVDPLT

-525 IETEPPA
+525 IEAEPPA
-532 VTPKAEPIP
+532 PAPKAEPIP
-541 DEEVEAKIQALTQDF
+541 DAEVEAKIQALTQDF
-556 MVKGFAED
+556 MTKGFAED

-577 RAGRVLERDVTADE
+577 RAGRVLERDVAADE

-615 PAYITEPSTDQYG
+615 PAFVTRPSTDQYG
-628 NEVPSRQQLSTEG
+628 NEVPSRQELSTEG

-648 GLDASRRMVGQ
+648 GLDASRRVVGELTGR
-659 FDEGDGRERDSLDA
+659 DERERDSLEA
-673 NKQRVQSQVSQAF
+673 NKQRVQNQISQAF

-695 VQLGA
+695 VLLGA

-715 YQDAAYARL
+715 YQEAAYARL
-724 EELNGRTPEF
+724 EELNGERPEF

-739 ETPRVTE
+739 ETPRVIE
-746 TPQAIETKEERQ
+746 APQAVQAKEERQ
-758 EAPKPTAPTI
+758 EAPAAKPA
-768 TAPAPVATTVEETKK
+768 APAVKEETK
-783 EEAAPL
+783 APAPL
-789 ELAATRNEEIETDEV
+789 ELEAARNEEIEVEPPEV
-804 YVPPIVKTITA
+804 KAVVKA
-815 SEASLPKVPKPRK
+815 ESELPKPVKPRA
-828 PGGGRTKSEGAKT
+828 PGGGRKKSEESKT
-841 EKERNEQSKD
+841 QEQRTKD
-851 IAKFNRDVLTGV
+851 TNAINQFNRDVLTLIG
-863 KAAKKMEEPTGFFP
+863 AAKKLQGPTGAFP
-877 TTQEYDYAEAVRIR
+877 TPAEYDYAEASRIR
-891 TLEEIRT
+891 SLETLRKKIYE
-898 KLYGLYLSNDIKAGY
+898 LSLVRDPKAGY
-913 IAAKNYIRS
+913 IAAKNYIRG
-922 LKPSE
+922 LKENE
-927 LERIKALHEGTAEPH
+927 LERAKGLHEGTAEPH
-942 PIPPTPTG
+942 PLPVRPEATLTKHQLEQFRKKHYGVQETGTP
-950 MVWVPNANEAGVGGI
+950 
-965 LVPQEDIVDKYE
+965 
-977 ALWESEKE
+977 
-985 ARRSGAVTKEQLFAR
+985 
-1000 AIRSAANAYKNK
+1000 SAAPKQA
-1012 IEKMRIRKFH
+1012 
-1022 GEEKKSSKVVAP
+1022 AP
-1034 KPVEVKKTEE
+1034 AK
-1044 VEKKEAEPTGLDW
+1044 VEKKEAKETKPAEVGW
-1057 KTESTEEPIPR
+1057 KTESTEEPQPR
-1068 FTPTEEE
+1068 ITISEEE
-1075 EAEFGRLRREEKAPS
+1075 EEEMRKLRKEAMAPS
-1090 RSLEQRIKDL
+1090 KSLEQRIKDL

-1111 EDEYGETQEDLQDLI
+1111 EDEYGETQEDLHDVI
-1126 EEELDEDDR
+1126 EEELDEDDK

-1147 DKRAKSEFI
+1147 DKKAKSEFI

-1174 HEIIRRLQAGVLAAV
+1174 HEIIRRIQAGVLAAV
-1189 IIMNP
+1189 IVMNP
-1194 DYMSQPM
+1194 AYMSQP
-1201 AMAIPMYETK
+1201 IPIALPTYETK

-1220 AEAAAKMSE
+1220 ADAAAKMSE

-1234 YSVIYPAME
+1234 YSVIYPAMK

-1258 PTATVFIF
+1258 PTATVFVF
-1266 GPDGK
+1266 DPNGK
-1271 LVLDNKVLLGLQEGD
+1271 LVLDSKVLLGLQEGD
-1286 YFKGDNEI
+1286 YYKGDTEI
-1294 PTNRITP
+1294 PTHRITP

-1315 VTDNGGDEKRTAGH
+1315 VTDEGGDERRTAGH

-1342 DGKASVTLFHS
+1342 DGKYSTTLFHS
-1353 VWTKEKDAKQR
+1353 VWTHEKDAKQR
-1364 LAALQKPGAED
+1364 LAALEKPGAQD

-1401 DGAALFVV
+1401 DGAALFIV

-1422 KATASKDLVRQKVEP
+1422 KATTAGDIVRQKIEP
-1437 LTTEVKEK
+1437 VTTQVKER

-1453 KATGEA
+1453 KVTGEA

-1468 GALPAGIAFAGALAA
+1468 GTLPAGIAFAGALAA
-1483 RRRKKGEKTNEDT
+1483 RRRKKGEQSNEGVVV
-1496 IIDKI
+1496 DKI

-1509 VAKKMNLSDLAALT
+1509 VAKKMNLSDLASLT
-1523 AQAAQIVAYEH
+1523 AQAAQIIADEH
-1534 STESDLTFA
+1534 STEEDLTFA
-1543 NINNLSDA
+1543 NIDNLSDA

-1562 DAGIAAAIYSGD
+1562 DAGIAAAVYSG
-1574 NRKITDNVSLLT
+1574 NNKKITDSVSLLT
-1586 INPDTKYGSQ
+1586 IDPDTKYSSQ
-1596 FAQEMQG
+1596 FAREMQT
-1603 ELKGANALYFPSDDF
+1603 ELKDANALYFPSDDF

-1661 MGREKEVPA
+1661 MGRESEVPA

-1690 QNTSGN
+1690 QKTSGE
-1696 ARLDELASSEAF
+1696 ARLDEMAAAEAF

-1719 TDTDMKAFLMQI
+1719 TDSAMKAFLMQI

-1761 FKDFVLVT
+1761 FKDFVLAT
-1769 SELIQAKSPSPAK
+1769 NELIQAKSPSPAK

-1793 VKYAKKRILTV
+1793 IKYAKKRILTV
-1804 KEAKERYFATKTP
+1804 REAKDRYFATKTA
-1817 DERRRALGSLLAV
+1817 DERRKALGSLLAV
-1830 ARDSSLWMAYIKS
+1830 ARDPSLWMTYIKA

-1852 LDVML
+1852 LDIML
-1857 RASPTDRLYRLA
+1857 NASPTDRLYRIA

-1897 RTVDT
+1897 RVVDT
-1902 LARNWSKL
+1902 LTRNWSKL
-1910 KTRDAERLSSVMQ
+1910 KTRDAERLSSVMH

-1937 GNASLDATWK
+1937 GNTSLDATWK
-1947 LLSPKAKTLYADVR
+1947 LLSPKAKELYKDVR
-1961 DFYVN
+1961 DFYIN

-1976 QRINNANLSNTSK
+1976 QRINSANLSNTSK
-1989 QMLMDEIKQMY
+1989 QMLMDEIKKMY

-2026 NRIFIMDDSA
+2026 SRIFIMDDSA
-2036 TIRDDYINEFIKEQR
+2036 TIREDYINEFIKEQR
-2051 KLGDNRSQEQMLAD
+2051 KLGDTRTKEQMQAD
-2065 GFINYGDDIQEV
+2065 GFINYGDNLQEL
-2077 MEKEAADSSEIMK
+2077 MEEEAKDSSEIMK
-2090 KLFTMIDGMAA
+2090 KLFTMIDGMTA
-2101 ADKATKESIKKD
+2101 ADAATKESIKKD

-2174 AKDSVRTHPNK
+2174 ARDSVRAHPNK
-2185 LRLEKIIRRIEA
+2185 LRLEKIIRHIA
-2197 RAEEELNP
+2197 KRAEEELNP
-2205 PEMDNGIE
+2205 PESDNIIE
-2213 KFTRFATKSAFL
+2213 KATRAATKGAFI

-2249 WKYFGVGNTTVE
+2249 WKYFGVGSTTVE

-2281 GHIINT
+2281 GNIIYT

-2294 ALVLSNPDYIKAFNA
+2294 SLVLSNKDYIKAFRA
-2309 FAISGQAD
+2309 FAESGQAD

-2332 ESYGAISKLSNAALN
+2332 ENYGAISKLSTAAIN
-2347 TVTFPFHLGERL
+2347 TVTLPFHLGERL
-2359 SREITFMSAFNLAM
+2359 SREIMYMSAFNLAM
-2373 KKFANEPNHNVRV
+2373 KKFASEPNHDVRV

-2406 ANTPELMRSAPARI
+2406 ANTPTIMRSAPARI
-2420 AAQYYKFQVFN
+2420 VGQYYKFQVFN
-2431 IEFLCRNFGEMV
+2431 IEFLTRNFGEMV
-2443 SKLPKA
+2443 SKLPKE

-2465 VLIGGVRRFF
+2465 VLIGGIRRAF

-2560 ETTSSDWKHALV
+2560 ETKSSDWKHAV
-2572 DTLMNIGGAAVGL
+2572 ADTLASIGGATVGL
-2585 AETWASAADD
+2585 AETWASAADA

-2601 YIKALEKGMPS
+2601 YLRSLEKGMPS
-2612 MFKGIFTSL
+2612 MFKGTFTSL

-2628 RTGSLQV
+2628 RNGALQV

-2642 TDSQLLMQALLGY
+2642 TDTQLLMQALLGY
-2655 KTKALAERQKD
+2655 KTKALSERQKD
-2666 VFLIRNERMKLDNLR
+2666 VFLINNERMKLENMR
-2681 ADIIKQIERSATLD
+2681 SNIIKQIERAATLD
-2695 RQDRFDRMIDKA
+2695 RDDRFEQMIDKA
-2707 VRFNSMYPNPELAIE
+2707 VRFNRMYPNPEMAIE
-2722 FKDIEN
+2722 YEDIER
-2728 SFDRRMELIKKNNS
+2728 SFDRRMKLIMTNKM

-2750 ALLLRLQD
+2750 ATANLLRLQD
-2758 KSERN
+2758 KSAAN
-2763 LAKEIEESK
+2763 LQKEIEESK